1 MDYIEVLF
9 LLWIVCASCGAC
21 AHGGIHGQGCLHGCL
36 IVLLLSAFFVLYAVC
51 GVWRFVSQLE
61 HAQQMAAHESP
72 RTTKLYDRTKD
83 EITIGEVE
91 RIQL

>member
-36 IVLLLSAFFVLYAVC
+36 IVLLLSAFFVLDAVC
-51 GVWRFVSQLE
+51 GVWRFVSQPFITAPHRIE
-61 HAQQMAAHESP
+61 HYEPKPVWTRNDFLNQ
-72 RTTKLYDRTKD
+72 
-83 EITIGEVE
+83 
-91 RIQL
+91 